1 MKRGTTSCAWI
12 RPSSW
17 TAGMRVVRY
26 SFYALA
32 WWRLESLGLVPFAGF
47 VDAGSYEMTVK

>member
-1 MKRGTTSCAWI
+1 
-12 RPSSW
+12 
-17 TAGMRVVRY
+17 MRVVRY

-47 VDAGSYEMTVK
+47 VDAGSYEMTTFTFGSHELRLLCLRAASS